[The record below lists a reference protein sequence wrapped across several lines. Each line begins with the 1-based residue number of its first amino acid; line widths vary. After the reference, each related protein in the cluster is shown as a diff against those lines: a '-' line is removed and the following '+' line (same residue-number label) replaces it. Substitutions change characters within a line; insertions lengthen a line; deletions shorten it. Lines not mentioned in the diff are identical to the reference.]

1 MGIVPLDFFKKLGE
15 PVEEEET
22 VLACRVNKDWNRLP
36 LAVASILEQLA
47 FKRQL
52 DTYIYP

>member
-1 MGIVPLDFFKKLGE
+1 MGIVPLDFFTKLRE
-15 PVEEEET
+15 PAEEET

-36 LAVASILEQLA
+36 LVVASILEQLA